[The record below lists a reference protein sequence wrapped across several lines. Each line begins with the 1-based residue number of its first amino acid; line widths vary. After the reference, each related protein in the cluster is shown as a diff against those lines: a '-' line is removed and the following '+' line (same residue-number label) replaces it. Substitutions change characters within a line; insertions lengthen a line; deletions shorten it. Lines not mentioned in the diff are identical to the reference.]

1 MEIKDKRGS
10 EKVIADHLSS
20 LESDKG
26 IKDRIEIGNHS
37 RMSNC

>member
-10 EKVIADHLSS
+10 ENVVIDHLSR

-26 IKDRIEIGNHS
+26 MEDHTKIEES
-37 RMSNC
+37 FPDE